1 MRVKFWL
8 VSIIFCGFSTLDR
21 ETLRERE
28 IVKESK
34 TSFLLMVFNIHEQSI
49 LIIMTYKSKC
59 FKIVKLKNQGLICYK
74 SFQKKKKNY
83 HKRQILFYFIFSW
96 NFSTKNKVKKK
107 RKFQIGLNRVDANV
121 QIQTKPI
128 ILAKTKRSK
137 ASLSSLVNQLIGF
150 R

>member
-59 FKIVKLKNQGLICYK
+59 FKIVNLKNQGLICHK
-74 SFQKKKKNY
+74 SFQKKKK
-83 HKRQILFYFIFSW
+83 KIIIRDKFYFYFFFPGISPQ
-96 NFSTKNKVKKK
+96 KIK
-107 RKFQIGLNRVDANV
+107 
-121 QIQTKPI
+121 
-128 ILAKTKRSK
+128 
-137 ASLSSLVNQLIGF
+137 
-150 R
+150 

>member
-34 TSFLLMVFNIHEQSI
+34 TSFLLMVFNIHGQSI

-74 SFQKKKKNY
+74 SFQKKKKIIIRDKFY
-83 HKRQILFYFIFSW
+83 VFFFFLEFLHK
-96 NFSTKNKVKKK
+96 K
-107 RKFQIGLNRVDANV
+107 
-121 QIQTKPI
+121 
-128 ILAKTKRSK
+128 
-137 ASLSSLVNQLIGF
+137 
-150 R
+150 

>member
-59 FKIVKLKNQGLICYK
+59 FKIVKLKNQGLICHK
-74 SFQKKKKNY
+74 SFQKKKKIIIRDKFY
-83 HKRQILFYFIFSW
+83 VFFFLEFLHK
-96 NFSTKNKVKKK
+96 K
-107 RKFQIGLNRVDANV
+107 
-121 QIQTKPI
+121 
-128 ILAKTKRSK
+128 
-137 ASLSSLVNQLIGF
+137 
-150 R
+150 

>member
-59 FKIVKLKNQGLICYK
+59 FKIVKLKNQGLICCK
-74 SFQKKKKNY
+74 SFQKKKKIIIRD
-83 HKRQILFYFIFSW
+83 KFYVFFFSW

>member
-8 VSIIFCGFSTLDR
+8 VSIILCGFSTLDR
-21 ETLRERE
+21 ETLREWE

-34 TSFLLMVFNIHEQSI
+34 TSFLLMVFNIHEKSI
-49 LIIMTYKSKC
+49 LIIKTYKSKC
-59 FKIVKLKNQGLICYK
+59 FKIVKLKNQGLICHK
-74 SFQKKKKNY
+74 SLSKKNY
-83 HKRQILFYFIFSW
+83 HKRQILCSFFFFSW

>member
-1 MRVKFWL
+1 M
-8 VSIIFCGFSTLDR
+8 SIIFCGFSTLDR

-74 SFQKKKKNY
+74 SFQKKKKFY
-83 HKRQILFYFIFSW
+83 HKRQILCFFFFVSW

-137 ASLSSLVNQLIGF
+137 ASLSSLVNQVIGF
-150 R
+150 